1 MKILPTL
8 ELLLVDIHLLL
19 SMLFALKVLFY
30 VWTSRESF
38 STIPHTKVATIF
50 FSKVVIINLSSPFI
64 PKIAVGFLLLA
75 S

>member
-30 VWTSRESF
+30 VWTPREPF
-38 STIPHTKVATIF
+38 STIPYTKVATF
-50 FSKVVIINLSSPFI
+50 FSQR
-64 PKIAVGFLLLA
+64 
-75 S
+75 